1 MKILVSGFEPFNQES
16 INPSL
21 EIIRALPTEI
31 AGAQLITIELPT
43 VYYESLNII
52 EKVIHQEQPDVI
64 LSLGVAA
71 LRDKISIE
79 RVAINLNDARIMDN
93 ANQQPCDELIK
104 LDGDT
109 AYFTNLP
116 IRKIQAELLVN
127 DIPTEI
133 SLSAGAFV
141 CNHVFYGVRY
151 LLHNSYKD
159 KQSGF
164 IHVPPISDTWP
175 LVKLVRGIE
184 VVIEAIAMK
193 Q

>member
-31 AGAQLITIELPT
+31 AGAQIITIELPT

-52 EKVIHQEQPDVI
+52 EKVIHQELPDVI

-127 DIPTEI
+127 DIPSEI